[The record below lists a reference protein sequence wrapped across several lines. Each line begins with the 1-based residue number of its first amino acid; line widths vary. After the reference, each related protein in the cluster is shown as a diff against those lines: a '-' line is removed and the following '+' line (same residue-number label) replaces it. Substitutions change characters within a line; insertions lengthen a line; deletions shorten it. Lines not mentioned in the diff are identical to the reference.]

1 MAQGVRAIRRLRAL
15 IFQDDFREI
24 KRHIKTRQGRLGDA
38 MQMASNVARFVGTLS
53 EIEE

>member
-1 MAQGVRAIRRLRAL
+1 MAQCVGAIRSLCAL
-15 IFQDDFREI
+15 IFLDDFREI
-24 KRHIKTRQGRLGDA
+24 KRHIKTRQGRFGDA